1 MANTLN
7 LSRSSG
13 TFAFYSTSPSFVL
26 AVEAITGLDAGRNY
40 VQLSD
45 ETEYND
51 KQVSVH
57 WFICVRQEN
66 PSEAGLRHYYF
77 SPFSHLPSRKGLH
90 SLLYGK

>member
-1 MANTLN
+1 MASTLN

-13 TFAFYSTSPSFVL
+13 TFASYSTSPNFVL
-26 AVEAITGLDAGRNY
+26 AIEAITGLDAGRNY

-51 KQVSVH
+51 KQVSVR

-66 PSEAGLRHYYF
+66 PFLK
-77 SPFSHLPSRKGLH
+77 LV
-90 SLLYGK
+90 

>member
-1 MANTLN
+1 MASTLN

-13 TFAFYSTSPSFVL
+13 TFASYSTSPSFVL

-51 KQVSVH
+51 NK
-57 WFICVRQEN
+57 
-66 PSEAGLRHYYF
+66 
-77 SPFSHLPSRKGLH
+77 
-90 SLLYGK
+90 SLSIDLYVCAKRTLLKLV